1 MVHVPPPETYF
12 NCFRRSALWGLGVNH
27 TPSTDQLF
35 LLHVPVQLSDSSSSL
50 KLGLDSKLRSQTILS
65 SSFASPAQ
73 ESWQPTLG
81 KGSTCHLLSCV
92 LKGHPRIL
100 CHCGLRY
107 ANRQGSGVWDHKNCF
122 WLRIKCNPCSLSS
135 SGVWK
140 KKKICSNSSPAIWCS
155 REWQVLSPSFP
166 VSLPSWY
173 HPPPRPPATVRR
185 APVQGV
191 EESTDWLTLLTSE
204 LGRSWG
210 SLGRVGSSFES

>member
-122 WLRIKCNPCSLSS
+122 WLRIKCNSCSPSS

-140 KKKICSNSSPAIWCS
+140 KKKKSV
-155 REWQVLSPSFP
+155 RVLLQLFDVVESDRS
-166 VSLPSWY
+166 Y
-173 HPPPRPPATVRR
+173 HPASQWAYHPDITPHPA
-185 APVQGV
+185 PLQQ
-191 EESTDWLTLLTSE
+191 
-204 LGRSWG
+204 
-210 SLGRVGSSFES
+210 